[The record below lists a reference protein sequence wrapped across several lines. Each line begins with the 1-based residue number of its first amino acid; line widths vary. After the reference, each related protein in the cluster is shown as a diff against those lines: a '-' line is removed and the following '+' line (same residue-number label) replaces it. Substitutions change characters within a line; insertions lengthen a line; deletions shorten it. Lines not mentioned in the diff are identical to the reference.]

1 MKLFLVR
8 HTHAV
13 ADKDDPRRR
22 LSPQGR
28 ETAQKLAEFF
38 RGKPAL
44 DSVHAV
50 WHSPLLRA
58 RETAELLVQ
67 GLGLDVLLV
76 ETTGLQ
82 PEDDPAVVAQRV
94 ERLDQAVMIVGHEP
108 QLSALATL
116 LVRDKVKPVGFKF
129 KKGAVM
135 ALESTGGSHK
145 KSGRTRWCVCW
156 HFSPELLTGEAAGA
170 ADE

>member
-1 MKLFLVR
+1 MRVYLMR
-8 HTHAV
+8 HAHAV
-13 ADKDDPRRR
+13 ADKDDARRR
-22 LSPQGR
+22 LSAQGR
-28 ETAQKLAEFF
+28 EVTQKLAEFF
-38 RGKPAL
+38 RGKPAFAP
-44 DSVHAV
+44 VHAV

-82 PEDDPAVVAQRV
+82 PEDDPAVVA
-94 ERLDQAVMIVGHEP
+94 ERLEHLEQAVLIVGHEP
-108 QLSALATL
+108 QLGALGTL
-116 LVRDKVKPVGFKF
+116 LVRDKVKPVAFNF
-129 KKGAVM
+129 KKGAIL

-156 HFSPELLTGEAAGA
+156 HFSPELLAGEPAV
-170 ADE
+170 AD

>member
-1 MKLFLVR
+1 MKVFLMR
-8 HTHAV
+8 HAHAL
-13 ADKDDPRRR
+13 ADKDDQRRR
-22 LSPQGR
+22 LSAQGR
-28 ETAQKLAEFF
+28 EVTQKVADFF

-44 DSVHAV
+44 GSVHAV

-58 RETAELLVQ
+58 RETAEILVQ

-76 ETTGLQ
+76 ETTGLR
-82 PEDDPAVVAQRV
+82 PEDDPAVVAQRL

-108 QLSALATL
+108 QLGELATL

-129 KKGAVM
+129 KKGALL
-135 ALESTGGSHK
+135 ALESSGGSHK

-156 HFSPELLTGEAAGA
+156 HFSPELLASGA
-170 ADE
+170 AEVATE